1 VLYAI
6 NQLLTKLD
14 FELKKNSIDSSI
26 NNSPNFYI
34 YILKEE
40 DEEEK
45 YRQTEKQ
52 TIFDVD

>member
-26 NNSPNFYI
+26 NNSPNFYR